1 MEKVIN
7 VKNIIGEN
15 FTCADAILLKGN
27 FKALGDETI
36 VLDFNG
42 INDVPTT
49 FFYSLFS
56 DILYTQN
63 RKKSFENIKIKNL
76 VEMDNYNRVMNG
88 TTLCS

>member
-7 VKNIIGEN
+7 VKNIIGED
-15 FTCADAILLKGN
+15 FTCADAILLKSN
-27 FKALGDETI
+27 FKVADHESI

-49 FFYSLFS
+49 FFYNLFS

-63 RKKSFENIKIKNL
+63 REKSFKNIKVKNL
-76 VEMDNYNRVMNG
+76 AAMDNYNRVING
-88 TTLCS
+88 TTLS